1 MNVAKNIVLRGDCV
15 SHEVIYEVFKVV
27 GSMICMMV
35 AIVCI
40 TINAI
45 HKRNK
50 KAELIKEAIKQG
62 HSVKVGL

>member
-1 MNVAKNIVLRGDCV
+1 MAEL
-15 SHEVIYEVFKVV
+15 VI
-27 GSMICMMV
+27 MV

-50 KAELIKEAIKQG
+50 KAEVIKEALQQG
-62 HSVKVGL
+62 HSVKVNL

>member
-1 MNVAKNIVLRGDCV
+1 MVDL
-15 SHEVIYEVFKVV
+15 VI
-27 GSMICMMV
+27 MV

-50 KAELIKEAIKQG
+50 KVEVIKEALQRG
-62 HSVKVGL
+62 HSVDVGL